1 MGRFIVTIARGYG
14 SGGRTI
20 ATKLAQELGVPCY
33 DKELLRLASSQ
44 SGINELLFAKADE
57 KLKNSLLF
65 QIAKAVYTKDI
76 LPPDSDSEDRS
87 DDVISNDRLFAHQ
100 EKVLKGLAEK
110 GSFVVLGRCAD
121 YVLRDYP
128 NLVRVFIHAPFEDCV
143 AAEAK
148 HSSLTL
154 EEIKKYIRAVDKR
167 RAEYYE
173 HYTGRLWND
182 ALNYDLCLN
191 TSAIGRENC
200 VGLIKEYLKKRLGTI
215 E

>member
-1 MGRFIVTIARGYG
+1 MGRFIVTVARGYG

-20 ATKLAQELGVPCY
+20 ATKLAKELGVPCY
-33 DKELLRLASSQ
+33 DKELLSLASSQ

-65 QIAKAVYTKDI
+65 QIAKAVYSGEVLPKDS
-76 LPPDSDSEDRS
+76 LSADDSDN
-87 DDVISNDRLFAHQ
+87 VISNDKLFAHQ
-100 EKVLKGLAEK
+100 EKVLKGLADN

-128 NLVRVFIHAPFEDCV
+128 NLIRVFIHASFEDCV
-143 AAEAK
+143 AAGAK
-148 HSSLTL
+148 HSTLTL

-173 HYTGRLWND
+173 HYTGRRWND
-182 ALNYDLCLN
+182 ATNYDLCLN
-191 TSAIGRENC
+191 TSAVGRENC
-200 VGLIKEYLKKRLGTI
+200 VGLIKDYMKRRLEEI
-215 E
+215 